1 MDSIKTHIYGRKI
14 ILFLCG
20 LILVSGLL
28 TSCGKEFKVTQYQII
43 FGTSDI
49 SQPRDI
55 PDEEVRTVYLQ
66 LIDDVNRL
74 KTVVDDYWQIEVVND
89 RFGPED
95 ENAIARYNSR
105 LTQVKD
111 LEAAC
116 KRKIEA
122 LGAHPESSFY
132 AKVIYQVKRS
142 VPADYSSDCLQE
154 YTFELKYNR

>member
-1 MDSIKTHIYGRKI
+1 MNKIKTPASGHRI
-14 ILFLCG
+14 ILLLCG

-74 KTVVDDYWQIEVVND
+74 KPRVDDYWQVEVIND

-95 ENAIARYNSR
+95 ENAIAQYNSN
-105 LTQVKD
+105 LSVVKN

-116 KRKIEA
+116 KKKIED
-122 LGAHPESSFY
+122 LGTYPESSFY

>member
-1 MDSIKTHIYGRKI
+1 MKRLKLAYI
-14 ILFLCG
+14 ICG
-20 LILVSGLL
+20 LILTSGLL
-28 TSCGKEFKVTQYQII
+28 TSCAKEFKITQYQII

-49 SQPRDI
+49 SQPIDI
-55 PDEEVRTVYLQ
+55 PDEEVRTVYQQ

-74 KTVVDDYWQIEVVND
+74 KPRVDDYWQVEVIND

-95 ENAIARYNSR
+95 ENAIAQYNSN
-105 LTQVKD
+105 LSVVKN

-116 KRKIEA
+116 YKKIED
-122 LGAHPESSFY
+122 LGTYPESSFY

-142 VPADYSSDCLQE
+142 VPADNSSDCLQE

>member
-1 MDSIKTHIYGRKI
+1 MNSIKTHLHGRRI

-55 PDEEVRTVYLQ
+55 PDEEVRTVFLQ

-105 LTQVKD
+105 LTQVKN
-111 LEAAC
+111 LETAC

-122 LGAHPESSFY
+122 LGTHPESSFY